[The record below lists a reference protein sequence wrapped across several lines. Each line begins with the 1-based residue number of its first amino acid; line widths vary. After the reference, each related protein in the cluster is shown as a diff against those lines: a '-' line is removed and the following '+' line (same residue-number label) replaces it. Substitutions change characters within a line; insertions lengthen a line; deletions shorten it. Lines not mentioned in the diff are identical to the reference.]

1 LSQVIIPNVK
11 GRYSR
16 VAGALGA
23 LLLEGDR
30 MRPAFTRAYGAT
42 ARKKDIS
49 SSTAG
54 SRRSR

>member
-16 VAGALGA
+16 GRRALGA

-49 SSTAG
+49 STAG